1 MSWTRKASLAVSTT
15 ALAGLAAVTIGGA
28 GAQGAIAGCTPISNL
43 EAIIDDSGSMAGT
56 DRNELRRTG
65 LEIFI
70 TSATNAKKTLGA
82 VEFGSDANTVFAPGV
97 VGSQRS
103 AMVASL
109 RRQIDAD
116 NGGTDYNSGFLKAAA
131 DNPNAQARIF
141 LTDGADNGGFSN
153 THRGGPRTYV
163 VGLGIGAPGPGKE
176 DENRLQM
183 IADETGGRYFPNVTA
198 AKLQTTF
205 NTISSAVN
213 CLQAPKSFTSK
224 VFTRRGQSSTKTTSL
239 ASNTKSADLVLNWAQ
254 PNNKFRFSDVRALG
268 RRNKTL
274 ATLSGKGKPKKLRVK
289 RSSGDTFTSLTLRK
303 PRGTRKLRF
312 RVTATTLLLP
322 ELTETQLT
330 QR

>member
-1 MSWTRKASLAVSTT
+1 MGWTRKASLAVSTA
-15 ALAGLAAVTIGGA
+15 ALAGAVVVTMGGA
-28 GAQGAIAGCTPISNL
+28 GAQGAIAGCTPITNL
-43 EAIIDDSGSMAGT
+43 EADDSGSMAGT

-70 TSATNAKKTLGA
+70 TNSANAKKTFGA
-82 VEFGSDANTVFAPGV
+82 VEFGTTANTVFAPGV

-103 AMVASL
+103 SMISKL
-109 RRQIDAD
+109 RQLIDAD
-116 NGGTDYNSGFLKAAA
+116 NGGTDYNSGFLQAAS

-141 LTDGADNGGFSN
+141 LTDGADNGTFTN

-163 VGLGIGAPGPGKE
+163 VGLGIGAAGPGLE
-176 DENRLQM
+176 NENRLQM

-213 CLQAPKSFTSK
+213 CLQAPKSFTSS

-239 ASNTKSADLVLNWAQ
+239 ASITKSADLVLNWAQ
-254 PNNKFRFSDVRALG
+254 PTNKFKFADVRALG
-268 RRNKTL
+268 SRNKTL
-274 ATLSGKGKPKKLRVK
+274 ATLTGRGKPKKLSVK
-289 RSSGDTFTSLTLRK
+289 KSGGDTFTSLSLRK
-303 PRGTRKLRF
+303 PKGTRKLRF
-312 RVTATTLLLP
+312 KVSATTLLLP
-322 ELTETQLT
+322 EATETQLT